1 MPRAQS
7 IGARA
12 VGREITVTSETKAGR
27 LSMYIGGEW
36 IDSASGETFDRI
48 SPVTG
53 EVLARLPRANREDAQ
68 AAIDAANRARSHMAS
83 MPVFE
88 RAALCHAIA
97 DVLES
102 KRKSM
107 GEELSLEQGKPY
119 REACDEI
126 LFAAE
131 LYRDAAENIKRLE
144 TSIVPSVDPN
154 KRILTIRQ
162 PHGVVAIITPWNF
175 PVGIPSE
182 YLSAALAAGNTVVWK
197 PAPTSSIIAI
207 RLVEC
212 FLEAG
217 VPEGSVNLLFGEAEV
232 GDEMVA
238 NPDTHAVGLTGSS
251 AVGNAVAQR
260 AGAKPLLLE
269 LGGNGP
275 TIILDDAD
283 LERAI
288 EGTAFGCY
296 HNAGQICQS
305 SERILT
311 HNKIHD
317 AVLEGLVEKAR
328 AIKLG
333 HPLDET
339 TTMGP
344 LNNEGVA
351 KKMDEHL
358 ADAVQ
363 KGATVV
369 TGGRRAEGFPTALYY
384 EPTVVDGVPPESLL
398 NHEETF
404 GPVAPIIS
412 TEDLDEAI
420 AVANS
425 CGLGLCCSVYTSNVS
440 KAFYCAEQLEC
451 GVVNVNE
458 SAAYWDGRI
467 PFGGYSG
474 KGSGVGRLG
483 GKETILSMTQ
493 LKSMVMDVRM

>member
-1 MPRAQS
+1 
-7 IGARA
+7 
-12 VGREITVTSETKAGR
+12 
-27 LSMYIGGEW
+27 MYIGGEW
-36 IDSASGETFDRI
+36 IDSASGETFERV

-53 EVLARLPRANREDAQ
+53 EVLASLPRANREDAQ

-207 RLVEC
+207 RMVEC

-311 HNKIHD
+311 HKKVHD

-358 ADAVQ
+358 ADAAQ

-398 NHEETF
+398 NHEESF

-425 CGLGLCCSVYTSNVS
+425 CGLGLCCSVYTKNVS

>member
-1 MPRAQS
+1 MVKQANY
-7 IGARA
+7 AH
-12 VGREITVTSETKAGR
+12 V
-27 LSMYIGGEW
+27 SMHIGGEW
-36 IDSASGETFDRI
+36 VDSVTGETFERI

-53 EVLARLPRANREDAQ
+53 EVLATLPDAEREDAR
-68 AAIDAANRARSHMAS
+68 AAIDAANRARSSMAS

-97 DVLES
+97 DVLRSRHEA
-102 KRKSM
+102 M
-107 GEELSLEQGKPY
+107 AEELSLEQGKPY
-119 REACDEI
+119 REAREEI

-131 LYRDAAENIKRLE
+131 IYRDAGENIKRLE
-144 TSIVPSVDPN
+144 TSIVPSVDPH

-175 PVGIPSE
+175 PVAIPSE

-197 PAPTSSIIAI
+197 PAPTSSIIAV
-207 RLVEC
+207 RLMEC
-212 FLEAG
+212 LLEAG
-217 VPEGSVNLLFGEAEV
+217 IPGGSVNLLFGGAEV

-238 NPDTHAVGLTGSS
+238 NPGTHAVGLTGSS

-260 AGAKPLLLE
+260 AGAKPTLLE

-296 HNAGQICQS
+296 FNAGQICQS

-311 HNKIHD
+311 HDRIHD
-317 AVLEGLVEKAR
+317 AVLEGLVETAR
-328 AIKLG
+328 KIKVG
-333 HPLDET
+333 HPLDEA

-358 ADAVQ
+358 ADAVE
-363 KGATVV
+363 KGATVLA
-369 TGGRRAEGFPTALYY
+369 GGQRAEGFPTALYY
-384 EPTVVDGVPPESLL
+384 EPTVVDGVPADSLF

-404 GPVAPIIS
+404 GPVAPVIS
-412 TEDLDEAI
+412 TGDVDEAI
-420 AVANS
+420 SIANS
-425 CGLGLCCSVYTSNVS
+425 CGLCLCCSVYTSSLS
-440 KAFYCAEQLEC
+440 KAFYCAERLEC

-458 SAAYWDGRI
+458 SAAYWDGRT

>member
-12 VGREITVTSETKAGR
+12 VGRVITVTSGTKAGR

-36 IDSASGETFDRI
+36 IDSASGETFERI

-53 EVLARLPRANREDAQ
+53 EVLARLPKANREDAQ

-144 TSIVPSVDPN
+144 TSIVPSVDPD

-197 PAPTSSIIAI
+197 PAPTSSIIAV

-217 VPEGSVNLLFGEAEV
+217 VSRGTVNPLFGEAEV

-238 NPDTHAVGLTGSS
+238 NPGTHAVGLTGSS

-260 AGAKPLLLE
+260 AGAKPILLE

-328 AIKLG
+328 SIKLG

-351 KKMDEHL
+351 TKMDEHL
-358 ADAVQ
+358 ADAVG

-369 TGGRRAEGFPTALYY
+369 TGGRRAEGYPTALYY
-384 EPTVVDGVPPESLL
+384 EPTVVDGVPAESLF

-404 GPVAPIIS
+404 GPVAPVIS

-420 AVANS
+420 AMANS
-425 CGLGLCCSVYTSNVS
+425 CRLGLCCSVFTSNLS
-440 KAFYCAEQLEC
+440 KAFYCAEQL
-451 GVVNVNE
+451 
-458 SAAYWDGRI
+458 
-467 PFGGYSG
+467 
-474 KGSGVGRLG
+474 
-483 GKETILSMTQ
+483 
-493 LKSMVMDVRM
+493 

>member
-1 MPRAQS
+1 M
-7 IGARA
+7 AR
-12 VGREITVTSETKAGR
+12 ETKADH

-36 IDSASGETFDRI
+36 VDSVAGETFERI

-53 EVLARLPRANREDAQ
+53 EVLATLPKADREDAR
-68 AAIDAANRARSHMAS
+68 AAIDAANRARSRIAS

-97 DVLES
+97 DVLQSRHEA
-102 KRKSM
+102 M
-107 GEELSLEQGKPY
+107 AEQLSLEQGKTY
-119 REACDEI
+119 RESCEEI

-131 LYRDAAENIKRLE
+131 LYRDAAENVKRLE

-182 YLSAALAAGNTVVWK
+182 YLSAALAAGNAVVWK
-197 PAPTSSIIAI
+197 PAPTSSIIAVRI
-207 RLVEC
+207 MEC

-232 GDEMVA
+232 GDEIVS
-238 NPDTHAVGLTGSS
+238 NPGTHAVGLTGSS
-251 AVGNAVAQR
+251 AVGDAVARR
-260 AGAKPLLLE
+260 AGAKPTLLE

-283 LERAI
+283 LERAV

-296 HNAGQICQS
+296 FNAGQICQS

-333 HPLDET
+333 HPLDDT

-363 KGATVV
+363 KGATVL
-369 TGGRRAEGFPTALYY
+369 TGGKRAENFPTALYY
-384 EPTVVDGVPPESLL
+384 EPTVVDGVSADSLF

-412 TEDLDEAI
+412 TEDIDEAI

-425 CGLGLCCSVYTSNVS
+425 CGLGLCCSVYTSS
-440 KAFYCAEQLEC
+440 LSRAFYCAERLEC

>member
-1 MPRAQS
+1 
-7 IGARA
+7 

-182 YLSAALAAGNTVVWK
+182 YLSAALATGNTVVWK

-363 KGATVV
+363 KGASVV

-398 NHEETF
+398 NHEESF

-412 TEDLDEAI
+412 TEDFDEAI

-425 CGLGLCCSVYTSNVS
+425 CGLGLCCAVYTSNVS

>member
-1 MPRAQS
+1 M
-7 IGARA
+7 
-12 VGREITVTSETKAGR
+12 GRVITVTSETKAGR

-68 AAIDAANRARSHMAS
+68 AAIDAANRARSHMVS

-102 KRKSM
+102 KHKSM

-212 FLEAG
+212 FIEAG

-251 AVGNAVAQR
+251 AVGNTVAQR

-317 AVLEGLVEKAR
+317 AVLEGLVEKAG

-358 ADAVQ
+358 ADAAQ

-384 EPTVVDGVPPESLL
+384 EPTVVDGVPPESLF

-404 GPVAPIIS
+404 GPVAPVIS

>member
-1 MPRAQS
+1 
-7 IGARA
+7 

-363 KGATVV
+363 KGASVV

-398 NHEETF
+398 NHEESF

-412 TEDLDEAI
+412 TEDFDEAI

-425 CGLGLCCSVYTSNVS
+425 CGLGLCCAVYTSNVS

>member
-1 MPRAQS
+1 MTR
-7 IGARA
+7 
-12 VGREITVTSETKAGR
+12 ETKAGR
-27 LSMYIGGEW
+27 PSMYIGGEW

-53 EVLARLPRANREDAQ
+53 EVLASLPRANREDAQ
-68 AAIDAANRARSHMAS
+68 AAIDAANRARSRMAS

-144 TSIVPSVDPN
+144 TIIVPSVDPN

-207 RLVEC
+207 RMVEC

-311 HNKIHD
+311 HRKVHD
-317 AVLEGLVEKAR
+317 AVLEGLVEKTR
-328 AIKLG
+328 SIRLG

-384 EPTVVDGVPPESLL
+384 EPTVVDGVPPESLF

-404 GPVAPIIS
+404 GPVAPVIS

-493 LKSMVMDVRM
+493 LKSVVMDVRM

>member
-1 MPRAQS
+1 
-7 IGARA
+7 
-12 VGREITVTSETKAGR
+12 
-27 LSMYIGGEW
+27 MYIGGEW
-36 IDSASGETFDRI
+36 VDSVAGETFEGI

-53 EVLARLPRANREDAQ
+53 EVLATLPKANREDAR
-68 AAIDAANRARSHMAS
+68 AAIDAANRARSRMAS

-88 RAALCHAIA
+88 RAALCHAVA
-97 DVLES
+97 DVLRSRHES
-102 KRKSM
+102 M
-107 GEELSLEQGKPY
+107 AEELSLEQGKPY
-119 REACDEI
+119 RESCEEI

-131 LYRDAAENIKRLE
+131 LYRDAAENVKRLE
-144 TSIVPSVDPN
+144 TSIVPSEDPN

-162 PHGVVAIITPWNF
+162 PHGVVAVITPWNF
-175 PVGIPSE
+175 PVAIPSE

-197 PAPTSSIIAI
+197 PAPTSCIIAV
-207 RLVEC
+207 RVMEC
-212 FLEAG
+212 FIEAG
-217 VPEGSVNLLFGEAEV
+217 VPEGAVNLLFGEAEV
-232 GDEMVA
+232 GDEIVA
-238 NPDTHAVGLTGSS
+238 NPGTHAVGLTGSA
-251 AVGNAVAQR
+251 AVGKAVAQR
-260 AGAKPLLLE
+260 AGAKPTLLE

-296 HNAGQICQS
+296 FNAGQICQS

-311 HNKIHD
+311 HDRIHD

-328 AIKLG
+328 SIKLG

-363 KGATVV
+363 RGATVV
-369 TGGRRAEGFPTALYY
+369 TGGGRAEDFPTTLYY
-384 EPTVVDGVPPESLL
+384 EPTVVDGVPADSLFNREES
-398 NHEETF
+398 F

-412 TEDLDEAI
+412 TGDIDEAI
-420 AVANS
+420 AVANA
-425 CGLGLCCSVYTSNVS
+425 CGLGLCCSVYTSNLS
-440 KAFYCAEQLEC
+440 RAFYCAERLEC

>member
-1 MPRAQS
+1 MVKQANY
-7 IGARA
+7 AH
-12 VGREITVTSETKAGR
+12 V
-27 LSMYIGGEW
+27 SMHIGGEW
-36 IDSASGETFDRI
+36 VDSVTGETFERI

-53 EVLARLPRANREDAQ
+53 EVLATLPDAEREDAR
-68 AAIDAANRARSHMAS
+68 AAIDAANRARSSMAS

-97 DVLES
+97 DVLRSRHEA
-102 KRKSM
+102 M
-107 GEELSLEQGKPY
+107 AEELSLEQGKPY
-119 REACDEI
+119 REAREEI

-131 LYRDAAENIKRLE
+131 IYRDAGENIKRLE
-144 TSIVPSVDPN
+144 TSIVPSVDPH

-175 PVGIPSE
+175 PVAIPSE

-197 PAPTSSIIAI
+197 PAPTSSIIAV
-207 RLVEC
+207 RLMEC
-212 FLEAG
+212 LLEAG
-217 VPEGSVNLLFGEAEV
+217 IPGGSVNLLFGGAEV

-238 NPDTHAVGLTGSS
+238 NPGTHAVGLTGSS

-260 AGAKPLLLE
+260 AGAKPTLLE

-296 HNAGQICQS
+296 FNAGQICQS

-311 HNKIHD
+311 HDRIHD
-317 AVLEGLVEKAR
+317 AVLEGLVETAR
-328 AIKLG
+328 KIKVG
-333 HPLDET
+333 HPLDEA

-358 ADAVQ
+358 ADAVE
-363 KGATVV
+363 KGATVLA
-369 TGGRRAEGFPTALYY
+369 GGQRAEGFPTALYY
-384 EPTVVDGVPPESLL
+384 EPTVVDGVPADSLF

-404 GPVAPIIS
+404 GPVAPVIS
-412 TEDLDEAI
+412 TGDVDEAI
-420 AVANS
+420 SIANS
-425 CGLGLCCSVYTSNVS
+425 CGLGLCCSVYTSSLS
-440 KAFYCAEQLEC
+440 KAFYCAERLEC

-458 SAAYWDGRI
+458 SAAYWDGRT

>member
-1 MPRAQS
+1 
-7 IGARA
+7 
-12 VGREITVTSETKAGR
+12 
-27 LSMYIGGEW
+27 
-36 IDSASGETFDRI
+36 
-48 SPVTG
+48 
-53 EVLARLPRANREDAQ
+53 
-68 AAIDAANRARSHMAS
+68 
-83 MPVFE
+83 
-88 RAALCHAIA
+88 
-97 DVLES
+97 
-102 KRKSM
+102 
-107 GEELSLEQGKPY
+107 
-119 REACDEI
+119 
-126 LFAAE
+126 
-131 LYRDAAENIKRLE
+131 
-144 TSIVPSVDPN
+144 
-154 KRILTIRQ
+154 
-162 PHGVVAIITPWNF
+162 
-175 PVGIPSE
+175 
-182 YLSAALAAGNTVVWK
+182 
-197 PAPTSSIIAI
+197 
-207 RLVEC
+207 
-212 FLEAG
+212 
-217 VPEGSVNLLFGEAEV
+217 V

-238 NPDTHAVGLTGSS
+238 NPGTHAVGLTGSS

-311 HNKIHD
+311 HKKVHD
-317 AVLEGLVEKAR
+317 AVLEGLVEKTQSIR
-328 AIKLG
+328 LG

-384 EPTVVDGVPPESLL
+384 EPTVVDGVPPESLF

-404 GPVAPIIS
+404 GPVAPVIS

>member
-1 MPRAQS
+1 M
-7 IGARA
+7 
-12 VGREITVTSETKAGR
+12 TSEMKAGR
-27 LSMYIGGEW
+27 PSMYIGGEW
-36 IDSASGETFDRI
+36 IDSASGETFERI

-53 EVLARLPRANREDAQ
+53 EVLASLPRANREDAQ
-68 AAIDAANRARSHMAS
+68 AAIDAANWARSHMAS

-363 KGATVV
+363 KGASVV

-398 NHEETF
+398 NHEESF

-412 TEDLDEAI
+412 TEDFDEAI

-425 CGLGLCCSVYTSNVS
+425 CGLGLCCAVYTSNVS

>member
-1 MPRAQS
+1 
-7 IGARA
+7 
-12 VGREITVTSETKAGR
+12 VGRVITVTSETKAGR

-102 KRKSM
+102 KHKSM
-107 GEELSLEQGKPY
+107 GEELSLEQGKTY

-126 LFAAE
+126 IFAAE

-212 FLEAG
+212 CLEAG
-217 VPEGSVNLLFGEAEV
+217 VPEGSVNLLFGDAEV
-232 GDEMVA
+232 GDEMVG
-238 NPDTHAVGLTGSS
+238 NPGTHAVGLTGSS

-296 HNAGQICQS
+296 NNAGQICQS

-311 HNKIHD
+311 HYKIHD

-358 ADAVQ
+358 ADAAQ

>member
-1 MPRAQS
+1 M
-7 IGARA
+7 
-12 VGREITVTSETKAGR
+12 GRVITVTSEMKAGR

-36 IDSASGETFDRI
+36 TDSASGETFERI

-53 EVLARLPRANREDAQ
+53 EVLASLPRANREDAQ

-119 REACDEI
+119 REACEEI

-175 PVGIPSE
+175 PIGIPSE
-182 YLSAALAAGNTVVWK
+182 YLSAALVAGNTVVWK

-217 VPEGSVNLLFGEAEV
+217 VPEGSVNLLFGDAEV

-238 NPDTHAVGLTGSS
+238 NAGTHAVGLTGSS

-493 LKSMVMDVRM
+493 LKSVVMDVRM

>member
-1 MPRAQS
+1 
-7 IGARA
+7 

-175 PVGIPSE
+175 PIGIPSE

-251 AVGNAVAQR
+251 MVGNAVAQR

-317 AVLEGLVEKAR
+317 AVLEGLVEKTR
-328 AIKLG
+328 SIRLG

-398 NHEETF
+398 NREETF

>member
-1 MPRAQS
+1 
-7 IGARA
+7 
-12 VGREITVTSETKAGR
+12 VGRVINVTSETKADR
-27 LSMYIGGEW
+27 LLMYIGGEW
-36 IDSASGETFDRI
+36 IDSASGETFERI

-53 EVLARLPRANREDAQ
+53 EVLASLPKANREDAQ
-68 AAIDAANRARSHMAS
+68 AAIDAANRARSHIAS

-238 NPDTHAVGLTGSS
+238 NPGTHAVGLTGSS

>member
-1 MPRAQS
+1 
-7 IGARA
+7 
-12 VGREITVTSETKAGR
+12 VGRVITMTSETKAGR

-53 EVLARLPRANREDAQ
+53 EVLASLPRASREDAQ
-68 AAIDAANRARSHMAS
+68 AAIDAANRARSHIAS
-83 MPVFE
+83 MPVFK

-102 KRKSM
+102 KHKSM
-107 GEELSLEQGKPY
+107 GEELSLEQGKTY

-212 FLEAG
+212 FIEAG
-217 VPEGSVNLLFGEAEV
+217 VPQGSVNLLFGEAEV

-260 AGAKPLLLE
+260 AGAKPILLE

-358 ADAVQ
+358 ADAAQ

>member
-1 MPRAQS
+1 M
-7 IGARA
+7 
-12 VGREITVTSETKAGR
+12 TSEMKAGR
-27 LSMYIGGEW
+27 PSMYIGGEW

-53 EVLARLPRANREDAQ
+53 EVLASLPRANREDAQ
-68 AAIDAANRARSHMAS
+68 TAIDVANGARSHMAS

-102 KRKSM
+102 KHKSM

-207 RLVEC
+207 RMVEC

-238 NPDTHAVGLTGSS
+238 NPGTHAVGLTGSS

-283 LERAI
+283 LDRAI

-311 HNKIHD
+311 HKKVHD
-317 AVLEGLVEKAR
+317 AILEGLVEKTR
-328 AIKLG
+328 FIRLG

-351 KKMDEHL
+351 RKMDEHL

-384 EPTVVDGVPPESLL
+384 EPTVVDGVPPESLF

-404 GPVAPIIS
+404 GPVAPVIS

-458 SAAYWDGRI
+458 GAAYWDGRI

>member
-1 MPRAQS
+1 MVKQANY
-7 IGARA
+7 AH
-12 VGREITVTSETKAGR
+12 V
-27 LSMYIGGEW
+27 SMHIGGEW
-36 IDSASGETFDRI
+36 VDSVTGETFERI

-53 EVLARLPRANREDAQ
+53 EVLATLPDAEREDAR
-68 AAIDAANRARSHMAS
+68 AAIDAANRARSSMAS

-97 DVLES
+97 DVLRSRHEA
-102 KRKSM
+102 M
-107 GEELSLEQGKPY
+107 AEELSLEQGKPY
-119 REACDEI
+119 REACEEI

-131 LYRDAAENIKRLE
+131 LYRDAGENIKRLE
-144 TSIVPSVDPN
+144 TSIVPSVDPH

-175 PVGIPSE
+175 PVAIPSE

-197 PAPTSSIIAI
+197 PAPTSSIIAV
-207 RLVEC
+207 RLMEC
-212 FLEAG
+212 LLEAG
-217 VPEGSVNLLFGEAEV
+217 IPGGSVNLLFGGAEV

-238 NPDTHAVGLTGSS
+238 NPGTHAVGLTGSS

-260 AGAKPLLLE
+260 AGAKPTLLE

-296 HNAGQICQS
+296 FNAGQICQS

-311 HNKIHD
+311 HDRIHD
-317 AVLEGLVEKAR
+317 AVLEGLVETAR
-328 AIKLG
+328 KIKVG
-333 HPLDET
+333 HPLDEA

-358 ADAVQ
+358 ADAVE
-363 KGATVV
+363 KGATVLA
-369 TGGRRAEGFPTALYY
+369 GGQRAEGFPTALYY
-384 EPTVVDGVPPESLL
+384 EPTVVDGVPADSLF

-404 GPVAPIIS
+404 GPVAPVIS
-412 TEDLDEAI
+412 TGDVDEAI
-420 AVANS
+420 FIANS
-425 CGLGLCCSVYTSNVS
+425 CGLGLCCSVYTSSLS
-440 KAFYCAEQLEC
+440 KAFYCAERLEC

-458 SAAYWDGRI
+458 SAAYWDGRT

>member
-1 MPRAQS
+1 VIAMAKE
-7 IGARA
+7 A
-12 VGREITVTSETKAGR
+12 KADH
-27 LSMYIGGEW
+27 LLMHIGGEW
-36 IDSASGETFDRI
+36 IDSAGGETFERI

-53 EVLARLPRANREDAQ
+53 EVLASLPKANRHDAQ
-68 AAIDAANRARSHMAS
+68 AAIDAANRVRSQMAS
-83 MPVFE
+83 IPVFE

-162 PHGVVAIITPWNF
+162 PHGVVATITPWNF

-217 VPEGSVNLLFGEAEV
+217 VPEGSVNLLFGDAEV

-238 NPDTHAVGLTGSS
+238 NPGTHAVGLTGSS

-328 AIKLG
+328 CIKLG

-384 EPTVVDGVPPESLL
+384 EPTVVDGVPPESLF
-398 NHEETF
+398 NDEETF

-420 AVANS
+420 TVANS
-425 CGLGLCCSVYTSNVS
+425 CGLGLCCSIYTSNVS

>member
-1 MPRAQS
+1 MVKQANY
-7 IGARA
+7 AH
-12 VGREITVTSETKAGR
+12 V
-27 LSMYIGGEW
+27 SMHIGGEW
-36 IDSASGETFDRI
+36 VDSVTGETFERI

-53 EVLARLPRANREDAQ
+53 EVLATLPDAEREDAR
-68 AAIDAANRARSHMAS
+68 AAIDAANRARSSMAS

-97 DVLES
+97 DVLRSRHEA
-102 KRKSM
+102 M
-107 GEELSLEQGKPY
+107 AEELSLEQGKPY
-119 REACDEI
+119 REAREEI

-131 LYRDAAENIKRLE
+131 IYRDAGENIKRLE
-144 TSIVPSVDPN
+144 TSIVPSVDPH

-175 PVGIPSE
+175 PVAIPSE

-197 PAPTSSIIAI
+197 PAPTSSIIAV
-207 RLVEC
+207 RLMEC
-212 FLEAG
+212 LLEAG
-217 VPEGSVNLLFGEAEV
+217 IPGGSVNLLFGGAEV

-238 NPDTHAVGLTGSS
+238 NPGTHAVGLTGSS

-260 AGAKPLLLE
+260 AGAKPTLLE

-296 HNAGQICQS
+296 FNAGQICQS

-311 HNKIHD
+311 HDRIHD
-317 AVLEGLVEKAR
+317 AVLEGLVETAR
-328 AIKLG
+328 KIKLG
-333 HPLDET
+333 HPLDEE

-358 ADAVQ
+358 ADAVE
-363 KGATVV
+363 KGATVLA
-369 TGGRRAEGFPTALYY
+369 GGQRAEGFPTALYY
-384 EPTVVDGVPPESLL
+384 EPTVVDGVPADSLF

-404 GPVAPIIS
+404 GPVAPVIS
-412 TEDLDEAI
+412 TGDVDEAI
-420 AVANS
+420 FIANS
-425 CGLGLCCSVYTSNVS
+425 CGLGLCCSVYTSSLS
-440 KAFYCAEQLEC
+440 KAFYCAERLEC

-458 SAAYWDGRI
+458 SAAYWDGRT

>member
-1 MPRAQS
+1 MVKQANY
-7 IGARA
+7 AH
-12 VGREITVTSETKAGR
+12 V
-27 LSMYIGGEW
+27 SMHIGGEW
-36 IDSASGETFDRI
+36 VDSVTGETFERI

-53 EVLARLPRANREDAQ
+53 EVLATLPDAEREDAR
-68 AAIDAANRARSHMAS
+68 AAIDAANRARSSMAS

-97 DVLES
+97 DVLRSRHEA
-102 KRKSM
+102 M
-107 GEELSLEQGKPY
+107 AEELSLEQGKPY
-119 REACDEI
+119 REAREEI

-131 LYRDAAENIKRLE
+131 LYRDAGENIKRLE
-144 TSIVPSVDPN
+144 TSIVPSVDPH

-162 PHGVVAIITPWNF
+162 PHVVVAIITPWNF
-175 PVGIPSE
+175 PVAIPSE

-197 PAPTSSIIAI
+197 PAPTSSIIAV
-207 RLVEC
+207 RLMEC
-212 FLEAG
+212 LLEAG
-217 VPEGSVNLLFGEAEV
+217 IPGGSVNLLFGGAEV

-238 NPDTHAVGLTGSS
+238 NPGTHAVGLTGSS

-260 AGAKPLLLE
+260 AGAKPTLLE

-296 HNAGQICQS
+296 FNAGQICQS

-311 HNKIHD
+311 HDRIHD
-317 AVLEGLVEKAR
+317 AVLEGLVETAR
-328 AIKLG
+328 KIKVG
-333 HPLDET
+333 HPLDEA

-358 ADAVQ
+358 ADAVE
-363 KGATVV
+363 KGATVLA
-369 TGGRRAEGFPTALYY
+369 GGQRAEGFPTALYY
-384 EPTVVDGVPPESLL
+384 EPTVVDGVPADSLF

-404 GPVAPIIS
+404 GPVAPVIS
-412 TEDLDEAI
+412 TGDVDEAI
-420 AVANS
+420 FIANS
-425 CGLGLCCSVYTSNVS
+425 CGLGLCCSVYTSSLS
-440 KAFYCAEQLEC
+440 KAFYCAERLEC

-458 SAAYWDGRI
+458 SAAYWDGRT

-483 GKETILSMTQ
+483 GKESILSMTQ

>member
-1 MPRAQS
+1 MPQAQS

-12 VGREITVTSETKAGR
+12 VGRVITMTSGTKAGR

-68 AAIDAANRARSHMAS
+68 AAIDAANRARSRMAS

-88 RAALCHAIA
+88 RATLCHAIA
-97 DVLES
+97 DVLQS
-102 KRKSM
+102 RHKSM
-107 GEELSLEQGKPY
+107 GEELSLEQGKTY

-182 YLSAALAAGNTVVWK
+182 YLSAVLAAGNTVVWK
-197 PAPTSSIIAI
+197 SAPTSSIIAV
-207 RLVEC
+207 RLMEC
-212 FLEAG
+212 LLEAG

-238 NPDTHAVGLTGSS
+238 NPGTHAVGLTGSS

-260 AGAKPLLLE
+260 AGAKPILLE

-311 HNKIHD
+311 HSKVHD
-317 AVLEGLVEKAR
+317 AVLEGLVEKTR
-328 AIKLG
+328 SIRLG
-333 HPLDET
+333 PPLDET

-358 ADAVQ
+358 ADALQ

-384 EPTVVDGVPPESLL
+384 EPTVVDGVP
-398 NHEETF
+398 
-404 GPVAPIIS
+404 
-412 TEDLDEAI
+412 
-420 AVANS
+420 
-425 CGLGLCCSVYTSNVS
+425 
-440 KAFYCAEQLEC
+440 
-451 GVVNVNE
+451 
-458 SAAYWDGRI
+458 
-467 PFGGYSG
+467 
-474 KGSGVGRLG
+474 
-483 GKETILSMTQ
+483 
-493 LKSMVMDVRM
+493 

>member
-1 MPRAQS
+1 MVKQANY
-7 IGARA
+7 AH
-12 VGREITVTSETKAGR
+12 V
-27 LSMYIGGEW
+27 SMHIGGEW
-36 IDSASGETFDRI
+36 VDSVTGETFERI

-53 EVLARLPRANREDAQ
+53 EVLATLPDAEREDAR
-68 AAIDAANRARSHMAS
+68 AAIDAANRARSSMAS

-97 DVLES
+97 DVLRSRHEA
-102 KRKSM
+102 M
-107 GEELSLEQGKPY
+107 AEELSLEQGKPY
-119 REACDEI
+119 REAREEI

-131 LYRDAAENIKRLE
+131 IYRDAGENIKRLE
-144 TSIVPSVDPN
+144 TSIVPSVDPH

-175 PVGIPSE
+175 PVAIPSE

-197 PAPTSSIIAI
+197 PAPTSSIIAV
-207 RLVEC
+207 RLMEC
-212 FLEAG
+212 LLEAG
-217 VPEGSVNLLFGEAEV
+217 IPGGSVNLLFGGAEV

-238 NPDTHAVGLTGSS
+238 NPGTHAVGLTGSS

-260 AGAKPLLLE
+260 AGAKPTLLE

-296 HNAGQICQS
+296 FNAGQICQS

-311 HNKIHD
+311 HDRIHD
-317 AVLEGLVEKAR
+317 AVLEGLVETAR
-328 AIKLG
+328 KIKVG
-333 HPLDET
+333 HPLDEA

-358 ADAVQ
+358 ADAVE
-363 KGATVV
+363 KGATVLA
-369 TGGRRAEGFPTALYY
+369 GGQRAEGFPTALYY
-384 EPTVVDGVPPESLL
+384 EPTVVDGVPADSLF

-404 GPVAPIIS
+404 GPVAPVIS
-412 TEDLDEAI
+412 AGDVDEAI
-420 AVANS
+420 SIANS
-425 CGLGLCCSVYTSNVS
+425 CGLGLCCSVYTSSLS
-440 KAFYCAEQLEC
+440 KAFYCAERLEC

-458 SAAYWDGRI
+458 SAAYWDGRT

>member
-12 VGREITVTSETKAGR
+12 VGRVINVTSETKADR
-27 LSMYIGGEW
+27 FLMYIGGEW
-36 IDSASGETFDRI
+36 IDSAGGETFERI

-53 EVLARLPRANREDAQ
+53 EVLASLPKANREDAQ
-68 AAIDAANRARSHMAS
+68 AAIDAANRARSHIAS

-88 RAALCHAIA
+88 RAALGHAIA
-97 DVLES
+97 DVLDS
-102 KRKSM
+102 KHKSM

-144 TSIVPSVDPN
+144 TSVVPSVDPN

-207 RLVEC
+207 RMVEC
-212 FLEAG
+212 FIEAG

-238 NPDTHAVGLTGSS
+238 NPGTHAVGLTGSS
-251 AVGNAVAQR
+251 AVGNAVAQP

-296 HNAGQICQS
+296 FNAGQICQS

-311 HNKIHD
+311 HDRIHD
-317 AVLEGLVEKAR
+317 AVLEGLVETAR
-328 AIKLG
+328 KIKVG

-351 KKMDEHL
+351 KKMDEHVGDAVARGAL
-358 ADAVQ
+358 VVAGGGRADA
-363 KGATVV
+363 
-369 TGGRRAEGFPTALYY
+369 FPTSLYY
-384 EPTVVDGVPPESLL
+384 SPTVIDGVSVESL
-398 NHEETF
+398 F
-404 GPVAPIIS
+404 
-412 TEDLDEAI
+412 
-420 AVANS
+420 
-425 CGLGLCCSVYTSNVS
+425 
-440 KAFYCAEQLEC
+440 
-451 GVVNVNE
+451 
-458 SAAYWDGRI
+458 
-467 PFGGYSG
+467 
-474 KGSGVGRLG
+474 
-483 GKETILSMTQ
+483 
-493 LKSMVMDVRM
+493 

>member
-1 MPRAQS
+1 M
-7 IGARA
+7 
-12 VGREITVTSETKAGR
+12 GREITVTSETKAGR

-144 TSIVPSVDPN
+144 TSVVPSVDPN

-207 RLVEC
+207 RMVEC

-358 ADAVQ
+358 ADAAQ

-493 LKSMVMDVRM
+493 LKSVVMDVRM

>member
-1 MPRAQS
+1 MAKQ
-7 IGARA
+7 ANYA
-12 VGREITVTSETKAGR
+12 HV
-27 LSMYIGGEW
+27 SMHIGGEW
-36 IDSASGETFDRI
+36 VDSVTGETFERI

-53 EVLARLPRANREDAQ
+53 EVLATLPDAEREDAR
-68 AAIDAANRARSHMAS
+68 AAIDAANRARSSMAS

-97 DVLES
+97 DVLRSRHEA
-102 KRKSM
+102 M
-107 GEELSLEQGKPY
+107 AEELSLEQGKPY
-119 REACDEI
+119 REAREEI

-131 LYRDAAENIKRLE
+131 IYRDAGENIKRLE
-144 TSIVPSVDPN
+144 TSIVPSVDPH

-175 PVGIPSE
+175 PVAIPSE

-197 PAPTSSIIAI
+197 PAPTSSIIAV
-207 RLVEC
+207 RLMEC
-212 FLEAG
+212 LLEAG
-217 VPEGSVNLLFGEAEV
+217 IPGGSVNLLFGGAEV

-238 NPDTHAVGLTGSS
+238 NPGTHAVGLTGSS

-260 AGAKPLLLE
+260 AGAKPTLLE

-296 HNAGQICQS
+296 FNAGQICQS

-311 HNKIHD
+311 HDRIHD
-317 AVLEGLVEKAR
+317 AVLEGLVETAR
-328 AIKLG
+328 KIKVG
-333 HPLDET
+333 HPLDEA

-358 ADAVQ
+358 ADAVE
-363 KGATVV
+363 KGATVLA
-369 TGGRRAEGFPTALYY
+369 GGQRAEGFPTALYY
-384 EPTVVDGVPPESLL
+384 EPTVVDGVPADSLF

-404 GPVAPIIS
+404 GPVAPVIS
-412 TEDLDEAI
+412 TGDVDEAI
-420 AVANS
+420 FIANS
-425 CGLGLCCSVYTSNVS
+425 CGLGLCCSVYTSSLS
-440 KAFYCAEQLEC
+440 KAFYCAERLEC

-458 SAAYWDGRI
+458 SAAYWDGRT

>member
-1 MPRAQS
+1 
-7 IGARA
+7 

-251 AVGNAVAQR
+251 MVGNAVAQR

-317 AVLEGLVEKAR
+317 AVLEGLVEKTR
-328 AIKLG
+328 SIRLG

>member
-1 MPRAQS
+1 MVKQANY
-7 IGARA
+7 AH
-12 VGREITVTSETKAGR
+12 V
-27 LSMYIGGEW
+27 SMHIGGEW
-36 IDSASGETFDRI
+36 VDSVTGETFERI

-53 EVLARLPRANREDAQ
+53 EVLATLPDAEREDAR
-68 AAIDAANRARSHMAS
+68 AAIDAANRARSSMAS

-97 DVLES
+97 DVLRSRHEA
-102 KRKSM
+102 M
-107 GEELSLEQGKPY
+107 AEELSLEQGKPY
-119 REACDEI
+119 REAREEI

-131 LYRDAAENIKRLE
+131 IYRDAGENIKRLE
-144 TSIVPSVDPN
+144 TSIVPSVDPH

-175 PVGIPSE
+175 PVAIPSE

-197 PAPTSSIIAI
+197 PAPTSSIIAV
-207 RLVEC
+207 RLMEC
-212 FLEAG
+212 LLEAG
-217 VPEGSVNLLFGEAEV
+217 IPGGSVNLLFGGAEV

-238 NPDTHAVGLTGSS
+238 NPGTHAVGLTGSS

-260 AGAKPLLLE
+260 AGAKPTLLE

-296 HNAGQICQS
+296 FNAGQICQS

-311 HNKIHD
+311 HDRIHD
-317 AVLEGLVEKAR
+317 AVLEGLVETAR
-328 AIKLG
+328 KIKVG
-333 HPLDET
+333 HPLDEA

-358 ADAVQ
+358 ADAVE
-363 KGATVV
+363 KGATVLA
-369 TGGRRAEGFPTALYY
+369 GGQRAEGFPTALYY
-384 EPTVVDGVPPESLL
+384 EPTVVDGVPADALF

-404 GPVAPIIS
+404 GPVAPVIS
-412 TEDLDEAI
+412 TGDVDEAI
-420 AVANS
+420 SIANS
-425 CGLGLCCSVYTSNVS
+425 CGLGLCCSVYTSSLS
-440 KAFYCAEQLEC
+440 KAFYCAERLEC

-458 SAAYWDGRI
+458 SAAYWDGRT

>member
-1 MPRAQS
+1 MSTEVRQAM
-7 IGARA
+7 
-12 VGREITVTSETKAGR
+12 R
-27 LSMYIGGEW
+27 LRLHIGGDW
-36 IDSASGETFDRI
+36 VAAASGETFDSE
-48 SPVTG
+48 SPATG
-53 EVLARLPRANREDAQ
+53 EVLAVVPNAGREDGRRAIQ
-68 AAIDAANRARSHMAS
+68 AAEGARDAMTALG
-83 MPVFE
+83 VEE
-88 RAALCHAIA
+88 RAHLCDAVAERIEA
-97 DVLES
+97 RVDVLA
-102 KRKSM
+102 RT
-107 GEELSLEQGKPY
+107 LSIEQGKPLG
-119 REACDEI
+119 EALGEVE
-126 LFAAE
+126 FAAG
-131 LYRDAAENIKRLE
+131 LYRDAAGYVRRLTTAVQPSPDPRKR
-144 TSIVPSVDPN
+144 V
-154 KRILTIRQ
+154 LTIRQ
-162 PHGVVAIITPWNF
+162 PHGVVAIITPWNY
-175 PVGIPSE
+175 PVAIPSE

-207 RLVEC
+207 RMVEC

-238 NPDTHAVGLTGSS
+238 NPGTHAVGLTGSS

-311 HNKIHD
+311 HKRVHD
-317 AVLEGLVEKAR
+317 AVLEGLVEKTR
-328 AIKLG
+328 SIRLG

-384 EPTVVDGVPPESLL
+384 EPTVVDGVPPESLF

-404 GPVAPIIS
+404 GPVAPVIS

-451 GVVNVNE
+451 GAVNVNE

>member
-1 MPRAQS
+1 M
-7 IGARA
+7 
-12 VGREITVTSETKAGR
+12 TSEMKAGR
-27 LSMYIGGEW
+27 PSMYIGGEW

-53 EVLARLPRANREDAQ
+53 EVLASLPRANREDAQ

-207 RLVEC
+207 RMVEC

-311 HNKIHD
+311 HKKVHD

-358 ADAVQ
+358 ADAAQ

-398 NHEETF
+398 NHEESF

-425 CGLGLCCSVYTSNVS
+425 CGLGLCCSVYTKNVS